1 MNCKTLVER
10 FYETIKD
17 DYPEL
22 DVNDIGR
29 ICYSALLFVNRA
41 MTLPNV
47 PSIRLKYIGT
57 FGVKRG
63 MAIAAKMKYENLY
76 KAGKITRI
84 TYESE
89 LIKLNHVINRHES
102 EEELEEH

>member
-41 MTLPNV
+41 MTLPHV
-47 PSIRLKYIGT
+47 PNIRLKYIGM
-57 FGVKRG
+57 FGIKKG
-63 MAIAAKMKYENLY
+63 MAVAAKIKYDNLL
-76 KAGKITRI
+76 KADKINKNV
-84 TYESE
+84 YESE
-89 LIKLNHVINRHES
+89 MIKLNHVINRHES
-102 EEELEEH
+102 KEELEEH